1 MVNTKRKGETQYETP
16 KPSKTPKPLLLKK
29 KQKPQRLAGADA
41 WLPSS
46 PGWCYQPGLEVL
58 LPGRPQRPRGAPLVP
73 VGVTNRD

>member
-16 KPSKTPKPLLLKK
+16 KPSKTPKPLLPKK
-29 KQKPQRLAGADA
+29 TPAPGSADA

-73 VGVTNRD
+73 VRATNRD